1 MRKIRMGM
9 VGGGKGAFIGAI
21 HRIAA
26 QLDNQIELVCGAFS
40 SDPHNSVASGEA
52 LYLDKTRCYSSYQEM
67 FAQEAKLG
75 NDKRIDM
82 VAIVTPNH
90 LHFPV
95 AKMAL
100 EHGFHVMSDKPA
112 TVDLAQTLALKT
124 IIEKTGLL
132 YGLTHTY
139 TGYPMV
145 KEARARVKEGQLG
158 KIKKIVVEYPQGW
171 LANKSDEDSKQ
182 AAWRLDPKKS
192 GISCCMADIG
202 VHAANLAEYVTGL
215 AITEVCADLSSSVT
229 GRLLDDDGTVLL
241 RFNSG
246 AKGTLQASQI
256 SVGEENSLKLR
267 VYGET
272 ASIEWSQ
279 LEPNSLW
286 MKYSDKASQLLR
298 AGVGEMNAITQA
310 NMRTPAGHPEGYLEA
325 FANIYTQFSYQI
337 RNRLFADTTDT
348 IDTNEAAI
356 KDVPGID
363 SAIRGMAFIENV
375 VAASQ
380 SELKWHKFSLEP
392 QKITI
397 PAINSNEKNKVLRDI
412 S

>member
-9 VGGGKGAFIGAI
+9 VGGGQGAFIGAI

-40 SDPHNSVASGEA
+40 SDPDNAVASGKA
-52 LYLDKTRCYSSYQEM
+52 LYLEENRCYRSYQEM
-67 FAQEAKLG
+67 LKQEALLG
-75 NDKRIDM
+75 DDKRMDM
-82 VAIVTPNH
+82 VVIVTPNF
-90 LHFPV
+90 LHFPI

-100 EHGFHVMSDKPA
+100 EQGFHVMSDKPA
-112 TVDLAQTLALKT
+112 TVDLAEALALKD
-124 IIEKTGLL
+124 IIEQTGLL

-145 KEARARVKEGQLG
+145 KEAKARIKQGQLG
-158 KIKKIVVEYPQGW
+158 KIKKVVVEYPQGW
-171 LANKSDEDSKQ
+171 LANKSDENSKQ

-192 GISCCMADIG
+192 GISCCMGDIG

-215 AITEVCADLSSSVT
+215 SITELCADLSTNVA

-246 AKGTLQASQI
+246 AQGTLQASQVSI
-256 SVGEENSLKLR
+256 GEENSLKLR

-279 LEPNSLW
+279 LEPNTVL
-286 MKYSDKASQLLR
+286 MKFADKPSQLIR
-298 AGVGEMNAITQA
+298 AGVGEMDKITQA

-337 RNRLFADTTDT
+337 RDRLFVDINAS
-348 IDTNEAAI
+348 DTNNSDLNTHYKAAI
-356 KDVPGID
+356 NDVPGIE

-380 SELKWHKFSLEP
+380 SEIKWHPFSLKP
-392 QKITI
+392 QKITLL
-397 PAINSNEKNKVLRDI
+397 NELDKG
-412 S
+412 

>member
-21 HRIAA
+21 HRIAS

-40 SDPHNSVASGEA
+40 SDPDNAIASGKA
-52 LYLDKTRCYSSYQEM
+52 LYLDEERCYRSYQEM
-67 FAQEAKLG
+67 FEQEAQLG
-75 NDKRIDM
+75 DDQRMDM

-112 TVDLAQTLALKT
+112 TVDLAQALALKE
-124 IIEKTGLL
+124 IIEDTGLL

-139 TGYPMV
+139 AGYPMV
-145 KEARARVKEGQLG
+145 KEAKARIKQGQLG
-158 KIKKIVVEYPQGW
+158 KIKKVVVEYPQGW
-171 LANKSDEDSKQ
+171 LAHKSDEDSKQ

-192 GISCCMADIG
+192 GISCCMGDIG

-215 AITEVCADLSSSVT
+215 AITEICADLSSSVE
-229 GRLLDDDGTVLL
+229 GRVLDDDGTVLL
-241 RFNSG
+241 RFNSDVQ
-246 AKGTLQASQI
+246 GTLQASQI
-256 SVGEENSLKLR
+256 SVGEENGLKLR

-279 LEPNSLW
+279 LEPNSVW
-286 MKYSDKASQLLR
+286 MRYPDKASQLLR
-298 AGVGEMNAITQA
+298 AGVGEMSPITQA
-310 NMRTPAGHPEGYLEA
+310 NIRTPAGHPEGYLEA

-337 RNRLFADTTDT
+337 RNRLFPN
-348 IDTNEAAI
+348 TNDLSKNELLNINEDAI
-356 KDVPGID
+356 KDVPGIE

-380 SELKWHKFSLEP
+380 SELKWHAFSLTP
-392 QKITI
+392 QNITL
-397 PAINSNEKNKVLRDI
+397 ADKHN
-412 S
+412 

>member
-40 SDPHNSVASGEA
+40 SDPANALSSGKA
-52 LYLDKTRCYSSYQEM
+52 LYLDEERCYRSYQEM
-67 FAQEAKLG
+67 FEQEAELG
-75 NDKRIDM
+75 DDKRMDM

-112 TVDLAQTLALKT
+112 TVDLAETLALKKT
-124 IIEKTGLL
+124 IEHTGLL

-145 KEARARVKEGQLG
+145 KEAKARIRQGHLG
-158 KIKKIVVEYPQGW
+158 KIKKVVVEYPQGW
-171 LANKSDEDSKQ
+171 LANKSDEESKQ
-182 AAWRLDPKKS
+182 AAWRLDPNKS
-192 GISCCMADIG
+192 GISCCMGDIG
-202 VHAANLAEYVTGL
+202 IHAANLAEYVTGL
-215 AITEVCADLSSSVT
+215 TITEICADLSSSII
-229 GRLLDDDGTVLL
+229 GRVLDDDGTVLL
-241 RFNSG
+241 RFDSG
-246 AKGTLQASQI
+246 AQGSLQASQI

-279 LEPNSLW
+279 LEPNSIW
-286 MKYSDKASQLLR
+286 VKYADKPSELLR
-298 AGVGEMNAITQA
+298 AGVGEMDAITQA

-337 RNRLFADTTDT
+337 RNRLFPNSSNSNNL
-348 IDTNEAAI
+348 ININENAMN
-356 KDVPGID
+356 DVPGIA

-380 SELKWHKFSLEP
+380 SQLKWHKLLLEP
-392 QKITI
+392 Q
-397 PAINSNEKNKVLRDI
+397 NVVI
-412 S
+412 SHNLSKHTK

>member
-1 MRKIRMGM
+1 MGM

-40 SDPHNSVASGEA
+40 SDPDNAISSGKS
-52 LYLDKTRCYSSYQEM
+52 LYLDEDRCYRSYQEM
-67 FAQEAKLG
+67 FEKESKLSD
-75 NDKRIDM
+75 DKRMDM
-82 VAIVTPNH
+82 VSIVTPNH

-100 EHGFHVMSDKPA
+100 EYGFHVMSDKPA
-112 TVDLAQTLALKT
+112 TVDLAETLALKK
-124 IIEKTGLL
+124 IIEQSGLL

-139 TGYPMV
+139 TGYPMI
-145 KEARARVKEGQLG
+145 KEAKARIDSGQLG
-158 KIKKIVVEYPQGW
+158 KIKKVVVEYPQGW
-171 LANKSDEDSKQ
+171 LAHKEDEGSKQ
-182 AAWRLDPKKS
+182 AAWRLDPSKS
-192 GISCCMADIG
+192 GISCCMGDIG

-215 AITEVCADLSSSVT
+215 AITEVCADLSTSVS
-229 GRLLDDDGTVLL
+229 GRVLDDDGTVLL

-246 AKGTLQASQI
+246 AQGVLMASQI
-256 SVGEENSLKLR
+256 SVGEENNLKLR
-267 VYGET
+267 VYGEK

-279 LEPNSLW
+279 LEPNSVW
-286 MKYSDKASQLLR
+286 MKFSDKSSQLIR
-298 AGVGEMNAITQA
+298 SGVGEMDAITQA

-337 RNRLFADTTDT
+337 RRRLFP
-348 IDTNEAAI
+348 IIGESETNDLVIINNAAMN
-356 KDVPGID
+356 DVPGIE

-380 SELKWHKFSLEP
+380 SELKWHPFLLTP
-392 QKITI
+392 QSITI
-397 PAINSNEKNKVLRDI
+397 SNELKKA
-412 S
+412 

>member
-40 SDPHNSVASGEA
+40 SNPTNAVSSGKA
-52 LYLDKTRCYSSYQEM
+52 LYLDEERCYHSYQEM
-67 FAQEAKLG
+67 FEQESKISKE
-75 NDKRIDM
+75 KRMDM
-82 VAIVTPNH
+82 VVIVTPNY

-100 EHGFHVMSDKPA
+100 EYGFHVMSDKPA
-112 TVDLAQTLALKT
+112 TINLAEALALKEV
-124 IIEKTGLL
+124 IEQTGLL

-145 KEARARVKEGQLG
+145 KEAKARINREELG
-158 KIKKIVVEYPQGW
+158 EIKKVVVEYPQGW
-171 LANKSDEDSKQ
+171 LAHKDNEQSKQ
-182 AAWRLDPKKS
+182 AAWRLDPEKS
-192 GISCCMADIG
+192 GISCCMGDIG
-202 VHAANLAEYVTGL
+202 THAANLAEYVTGL
-215 AITEVCADLSSSVT
+215 NITDICADLSNNVD

-267 VYGET
+267 VYGEK
-272 ASIEWSQ
+272 ASVEWSQ

-286 MKYSDKASQLLR
+286 MKYTNKPSQLIR
-298 AGVGEMNAITQA
+298 AGVGEMDTITQE
-310 NMRTPAGHPEGYLEA
+310 NMRTPAGHPEGYIEA
-325 FANIYTQFSYQI
+325 FANIYTQFSHQI
-337 RNRLFADTTDT
+337 RSRLFGITEDMN
-348 IDTNEAAI
+348 IAAMN
-356 KDVPGID
+356 DVPGIE

-375 VAASQ
+375 VRASQ
-380 SELKWHKFSLEP
+380 SELKWHAFSLLP
-392 QKITI
+392 QKIAI
-397 PAINSNEKNKVLRDI
+397 PKISNNENLGD
-412 S
+412 

>member
-40 SDPHNSVASGEA
+40 SDPDNAISSGKS
-52 LYLDKTRCYSSYQEM
+52 LYLDEDRCYRSYQEM
-67 FAQEAKLG
+67 FEKESKLSD
-75 NDKRIDM
+75 DKRMDM
-82 VAIVTPNH
+82 VSIVTPNH

-112 TVDLAQTLALKT
+112 TVDLAQTLALKK
-124 IIEKTGLL
+124 IIEQTGLL

-139 TGYPMV
+139 TGYPMI
-145 KEARARVKEGQLG
+145 KEAKSRIASGQLG
-158 KIKKIVVEYPQGW
+158 KIKKVVVEYPQGW
-171 LANKSDEDSKQ
+171 LAHKKDEDSKQ
-182 AAWRLDPKKS
+182 ASWRLDPNKS
-192 GISCCMADIG
+192 GISCCMGDIG
-202 VHAANLAEYVTGL
+202 VHAANLVEYVTEL
-215 AITEVCADLSSSVT
+215 AITEVCADLSTSVA
-229 GRLLDDDGTVLL
+229 GRILDDDGTVLL

-246 AKGTLQASQI
+246 AQGVLLASQI

-279 LEPNSLW
+279 LEPNSVW
-286 MKYSDKASQLLR
+286 MKFTDKPSQLIR

-337 RNRLFADTTDT
+337 RSRLFPGTGTTDT
-348 IDTNEAAI
+348 NDLVSINDAAMN
-356 KDVPGID
+356 DVPGIE

-380 SELKWHKFSLEP
+380 SELKWHPFLLTP
-392 QKITI
+392 QIITI
-397 PAINSNEKNKVLRDI
+397 PNGLGKA
-412 S
+412 